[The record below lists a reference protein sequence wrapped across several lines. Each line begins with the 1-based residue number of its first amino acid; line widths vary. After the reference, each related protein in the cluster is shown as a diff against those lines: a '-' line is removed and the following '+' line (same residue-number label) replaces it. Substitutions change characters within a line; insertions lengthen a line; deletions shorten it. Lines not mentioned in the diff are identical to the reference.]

1 MNTINRLITDPW
13 ISIIFLT
20 RLPIPFPGEIP
31 RARITQAMGA
41 FPLTGALIGAVSG
54 LTYWGALELFRNIWV
69 AAALAVTAHIVLTGA
84 FHEDGLADTADALG
98 GGKTREQKLEILR
111 DSRIGTYGTCALAL
125 GLFLK
130 IASIVSLLGPIGVL
144 TALTV
149 SGMLSRAAIVGV
161 MFALPPAQDNG
172 LSAEAGRPNQIVL
185 IVAVLSAIGGTFL
198 LLPPL
203 SAALCC
209 AGAALAATV
218 MGALSQRHL
227 GGQTGDVLGATQQVS
242 ELVILLTLLTQAAR

>member
-1 MNTINRLITDPW
+1 
-13 ISIIFLT
+13 
-20 RLPIPFPGEIP
+20 
-31 RARITQAMGA
+31 
-41 FPLTGALIGAVSG
+41 
-54 LTYWGALELFRNIWV
+54 
-69 AAALAVTAHIVLTGA
+69 
-84 FHEDGLADTADALG
+84 
-98 GGKTREQKLEILR
+98 
-111 DSRIGTYGTCALAL
+111 
-125 GLFLK
+125 
-130 IASIVSLLGPIGVL
+130 
-144 TALTV
+144 

-172 LSAEAGRPNQIVL
+172 LSAEAGRPSQIVL

-227 GGQTGDVLGATQQVS
+227 GGQTGDILGATQQVC